1 MQGEYKRLGA
11 ALLAAVCLTGMGAG
25 TALAEEDLERIT
37 AIHLNIESEITAGSY
52 DNDVDVDTDD
62 DTYTMGGADFTNG
75 EGEWYGGATP
85 RLEIILYAED
95 GYYFGG
101 SGRSMFSFSGTDV
114 DYVSSR
120 REDDNTTLIV
130 VVDLEELEQENL
142 QVEDAWWEGA
152 YGVAAW
158 EDVPAAKYYQVRLYR
173 NGSSAGSAENV
184 YNNNAYDFG
193 SKITRSGEYYFE
205 VRAVGSGSAK
215 GEWERSN
222 TWEVDDEDAEG
233 LNDRNYYSPGSKYD
247 KDYDYDD
254 DDYDDEDDYEEEDDR
269 DYDKWNSSSDD
280 SDSRSDVYASDHSH
294 ITGPGVDASDRT
306 SSADSSDSWEGSPG
320 GTSSGRRVTS
330 ASSEAKSGSAG
341 SGSNASGSN
350 SKNTIGGV
358 KTGSGNGWKQD
369 ETGWW
374 FRFSDDSYAY
384 NCWQMIDGK
393 WYCFDGNGYLRYGWI
408 ASGGKWYYCGEDG
421 AMVINA
427 QTPDG
432 YYVGGDGAW
441 IQ

>member
-1 MQGEYKRLGA
+1 MGEEERQAGRVTQRKQRKQEKQAGQAMQGEYKRLGA

-62 DTYTMGGADFTNG
+62 DTYTVGGADFTNG

-222 TWEVDDEDAEG
+222 TWE
-233 LNDRNYYSPGSKYD
+233 
-247 KDYDYDD
+247 
-254 DDYDDEDDYEEEDDR
+254 
-269 DYDKWNSSSDD
+269 
-280 SDSRSDVYASDHSH
+280 
-294 ITGPGVDASDRT
+294 
-306 SSADSSDSWEGSPG
+306 GSPG

-350 SKNTIGGV
+350 SKNAIGGV
-358 KTGSGNGWKQD
+358 KTDSGNEWKQD

-427 QTPDG
+427 KTPDG